1 MAVQAVPTKGNL
13 MNTKKSLALARVG
26 YELLDRKRNILI
38 REMMTLIDHANAI
51 QEKIDTAYEEA
62 YLALQTAN
70 VTNGFCDD
78 LSNTIPEEDSLK
90 LDSRSVMGVEIPILT
105 IGEKKPQSYLNYGL
119 RLTNS
124 GIDKTYEKFS
134 EVKYL
139 TAELAEIENSVYRLA
154 VSIKKTQKR
163 ANALKNIM
171 IPKFE
176 ETVKFI
182 SDALDEK
189 EREEFS
195 RLKVIKRTKLKKAQA
210 EKEKQ
215 TQAENA

>member
-13 MNTKKSLALARVG
+13 MNTKKSLSLAKNG

-51 QEKIDTAYEEA
+51 QEKIDSAYEEA
-62 YLALQTAN
+62 YIALQTAN
-70 VTNGFCDD
+70 VTNGFCEDI
-78 LSNTIPEEDSLK
+78 SNSIPIEDTLK
-90 LDSRSVMGVEIPILT
+90 IDSRSVMGVEIPILT
-105 IGEKKPQSYLNYGL
+105 VGERQQHDFLHYGL
-119 RLTNS
+119 RTTNS
-124 GIDKTYEKFS
+124 AIDKVYNKFS

-139 TAELAEIENSVYRLA
+139 TVELAEIENSVYRLA
-154 VSIKKTQKR
+154 DSIKKTQKR

-182 SDALDEK
+182 SGALDEK
-189 EREEFS
+189 DREEFS
-195 RLKVIKRTKLKKAQA
+195 RLKVIKKKKLKDADLKNCETA
-210 EKEKQ
+210 
-215 TQAENA
+215 

>member
-1 MAVQAVPTKGNL
+1 
-13 MNTKKSLALARVG
+13 
-26 YELLDRKRNILI
+26 
-38 REMMTLIDHANAI
+38 
-51 QEKIDTAYEEA
+51 
-62 YLALQTAN
+62 
-70 VTNGFCDD
+70 
-78 LSNTIPEEDSLK
+78 
-90 LDSRSVMGVEIPILT
+90 MGVEIPILT
-105 IGEKKPQSYLNYGL
+105 IDEKKPQTYLHYGL

-124 GIDKTYEKFS
+124 GIDKTYEKFT

-215 TQAENA
+215 AQAENS